1 MKTERSYSV
10 TTPAHLKA
18 FGGNPNYRKNQS
30 QAKSPEGYLLDE
42 SCCCVLCGKAAYTS
56 GLSVML
62 SNVGLYITPE
72 EHNDSDDLGYY
83 PVGSDCAKKLKAA
96 GIPVYE
102 EKS

>member
-1 MKTERSYSV
+1 MNARTYSV
-10 TTPAHLKA
+10 VTPAHLKP
-18 FGGNPNYRKNQS
+18 FGGNPNYRKNQER
-30 QAKSPEGYLLDE
+30 AKSKGGHPLDA
-42 SCCCVLCGKAAYTS
+42 SSCCVLCGKKAYES

-102 EKS
+102 GV